1 MSSRQERRAAARGH
15 AGSGGP
21 KKNDPMSAVYIGFG
35 VAILLVFIG
44 FGLFNFKKTQD
55 IKAAYA
61 TPTPGPNASGKPI
74 QIKDITNGGQARVGK
89 SIWKDGDVYGGG
101 QGSPVDGIK
110 CEVTEQVIFHIHPH
124 LDIFD
129 RGTQIQIPKYVGMV
143 PGANGGGCLYWV
155 HTHDG
160 SGIIHIEAPELAT
173 YTLGNFFH
181 IWGESLSRNAVGTLS
196 GPVTAFVNG
205 SKYDGNLADIPFTA
219 HTQVTLEVGTPV
231 VPPRNYTFPPSE

>member
-1 MSSRQERRAAARGH
+1 MR
-15 AGSGGP
+15 
-21 KKNDPMSAVYIGFG
+21 AVYIGFG

-44 FGLFNFKKTQD
+44 FGLFRFKNVQD
-55 IKAAYA
+55 IKTAYA
-61 TPTPGPNASGKPI
+61 TPTPGPNASAKTI
-74 QIKDITNGGQARVGK
+74 QIKDVTNGGKGGAGK

-110 CEVTEQVIFHIHPH
+110 CEVTEQVIFHVHSH

-129 RGTQIQIPKYVGMV
+129 RGTQIQV
-143 PGANGGGCLYWV
+143 PTYAGIVAGANGAGCLYWV
-155 HTHDG
+155 HTHDS

-181 IWGESLSRNAVGTLS
+181 IWGGGLSRQVVGTLS

-205 SKYDGNLADIPFTA
+205 MKYDGNLSDIPITA
-219 HTQVTLEVGTPV
+219 HQQITLEVGTPIV
-231 VPPRNYTFPPSE
+231 QPRNYTFPPNE